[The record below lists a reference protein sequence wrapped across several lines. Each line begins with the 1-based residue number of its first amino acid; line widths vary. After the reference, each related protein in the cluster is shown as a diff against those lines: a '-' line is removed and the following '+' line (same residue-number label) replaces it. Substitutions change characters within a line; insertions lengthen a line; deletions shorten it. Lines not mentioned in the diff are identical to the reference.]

1 MLTRGLTTTT
11 ILNKKVSGVESKIP
25 NVTALVK
32 KKTKKH
38 THTHTAIK

>member
-32 KKTKKH
+32 KKKKI
-38 THTHTAIK
+38 THTHTPKK